1 MGITTQ
7 RKLAGVLALSGRLG
21 LSHKIGGVSTSIYW
35 HTSALDA
42 TTAADEGFAPLP
54 SVAEPGVA
62 GSPRVLGTRHRRPTN
77 SVRLSAL
84 SRSNL
89 LLGLMAGLQRL
100 STARSGADAL
110 RRLGL
115 KVQLH
120 AYEGLS
126 EALELGS

>member
-1 MGITTQ
+1 
-7 RKLAGVLALSGRLG
+7 
-21 LSHKIGGVSTSIYW
+21 
-35 HTSALDA
+35 
-42 TTAADEGFAPLP
+42 
-54 SVAEPGVA
+54 
-62 GSPRVLGTRHRRPTN
+62 
-77 SVRLSAL
+77 
-84 SRSNL
+84 
-89 LLGLMAGLQRL
+89 MAGLQRL